1 MARSAHPEIVI
12 ARATLMVLFF
22 LALGTALNG
31 GLDSPSLSWMIV
43 PVAFAATR
51 YRWQVV
57 VACAVITAVAMLLAT
72 IPVDPEGVLGNPERL
87 IANIALLVCVVTI
100 TSALMH
106 GELTQRDR
114 AVLDPLTGL
123 LNRSSLG
130 TRTAEIEQQ
139 ARLSGGALS
148 LVLCDIDR
156 FKSVNDSF
164 GHERGDAV
172 LRDVAYEIRTS
183 LRSFELAYRLGGEE
197 FLVLMPGAELSEARE
212 VAERLRSNVTKSE
225 PGGLHLTMS
234 VGVASASGEALR
246 YEELFRDG
254 RRGPARGRSARA
266 ATGWSWPGPARMT
279 RRRRRFRSCPSRR
292 PWPPP
297 RPSPAAPTRGGALG
311 WPRDPAHRRH
321 RNRGLRPSAPADAR
335 GRARPLPGARSA
347 APRRP
352 SGARAAR
359 HGRSRGSAVV
369 PECAPGRPHRDPPG
383 RVDPRRAACLDRG
396 AERDGHAAS
405 GARGRARRG
414 APVRVLL
421 GARRRASLAHP
432 VLPGQGPGRAGGGG
446 LAARARWCSL
456 PRSSTRRA
464 IRG

>member
-1 MARSAHPEIVI
+1 MLVAPWTGYLTFVVFAPVLVELATVEKRMARSAHPEIVI
-12 ARATLMVLFF
+12 ARATLVVLFF

-72 IPVDPEGVLGNPERL
+72 IPVDPEAVLGNPERL

-212 VAERLRSNVTKSE
+212 VAERLQVERHEVRAGRASPHDVGGRGQRLGRGAPVRGAV
-225 PGGLHLTMS
+225 PG
-234 VGVASASGEALR
+234 
-246 YEELFRDG
+246 G
-254 RRGPARGRSARA
+254 RRGPARRPSARA
-266 ATGWSWPGPARMT
+266 ATGWSWPGQARTT
-279 RRRRRFRSCPSRR
+279 RRRRRCRSCPSRR

-297 RPSPAAPTRGGALG
+297 RPSP
-311 WPRDPAHRRH
+311 
-321 RNRGLRPSAPADAR
+321 
-335 GRARPLPGARSA
+335 
-347 APRRP
+347 
-352 SGARAAR
+352 
-359 HGRSRGSAVV
+359 
-369 PECAPGRPHRDPPG
+369 
-383 RVDPRRAACLDRG
+383 
-396 AERDGHAAS
+396 
-405 GARGRARRG
+405 
-414 APVRVLL
+414 LL
-421 GARRRASLAHP
+421 H
-432 VLPGQGPGRAGGGG
+432 
-446 LAARARWCSL
+446 LAAAL
-456 PRSSTRRA
+456 
-464 IRG
+464 

>member
-1 MARSAHPEIVI
+1 MRSARKICAGVLLFSVVLVAPWTGYLTFVVFAPVLVELATVEKRMARSAHPEIVI

-22 LALGTALNG
+22 LAVGTALNG

-72 IPVDPEGVLGNPERL
+72 IPVDPEAVLGNPERL

-156 FKSVNDSF
+156 FKNVNDSF

-246 YEELFRDG
+246 YEELFRVADAALLEAEARGPRPGGRGRG
-254 RRGPARGRSARA
+254 RRG
-266 ATGWSWPGPARMT
+266 
-279 RRRRRFRSCPSRR
+279 
-292 PWPPP
+292 
-297 RPSPAAPTRGGALG
+297 
-311 WPRDPAHRRH
+311 
-321 RNRGLRPSAPADAR
+321 
-335 GRARPLPGARSA
+335 
-347 APRRP
+347 
-352 SGARAAR
+352 
-359 HGRSRGSAVV
+359 
-369 PECAPGRPHRDPPG
+369 
-383 RVDPRRAACLDRG
+383 
-396 AERDGHAAS
+396 
-405 GARGRARRG
+405 
-414 APVRVLL
+414 
-421 GARRRASLAHP
+421 
-432 VLPGQGPGRAGGGG
+432 
-446 LAARARWCSL
+446 
-456 PRSSTRRA
+456 
-464 IRG
+464 